1 MPCSWVCTSHT
12 IPVFRHGT
20 SSLRTQGGVAGGGGA
35 ALTPADLA
43 AQVAHRT
50 PAQGFRKP
58 LPPCPRRKVWG
69 TACPGTRWASTGDTA
84 GTSARSAIAA
94 VGWGAPSGSHGRPSQ
109 FTASPSLSFK
119 VRRAQCCHIVLVHS
133 MHFVVVRA
141 GLLMCASFFCCARA
155 CLCFSA
161 LPRAVLLLCASFF
174 AVRGA
179 ACFSA
184 RCLVRCCCCARG
196 VLLRA
201 GLLVFQRVA
210 SCGAAAVSEV
220 FCCARG
226 CLFFSALP
234 RAVLLLC
241 ARCFATRGAAC
252 IAACGAATLRE
263 VFCCARSCLFF

>member
-1 MPCSWVCTSHT
+1 M
-12 IPVFRHGT
+12 
-20 SSLRTQGGVAGGGGA
+20 
-35 ALTPADLA
+35 
-43 AQVAHRT
+43 
-50 PAQGFRKP
+50 
-58 LPPCPRRKVWG
+58 PPCPRRKVWG

-201 GLLVFQRVA
+201 GLLVFQRFA
-210 SCGAAAVSEV
+210 ACSAAAVCEV
-220 FCCARG
+220 FCYARG
-226 CLFFSALP
+226 CLYCRVRCCYFT
-234 RAVLLLC
+234 RGVLLRAELLVFL
-241 ARCFATRGAAC
+241 ARCLLRCCCCVQGFLLRAGPLVFQRVVARAAVAVCEDLLRAGLLVFQRVAAC
-252 IAACGAATLRE
+252 SAAAVHESAACH
-263 VFCCARSCLFF
+263 